1 MKKKQLI
8 IKITLWWG
16 IVADAFEGIRMF
28 FPTFFLDSTGMN
40 LVADN
45 GLSFG
50 LMYGAPVMLGWS
62 FVLFWAQRK
71 PVERKGIFYC
81 LIPVIL
87 GYLMINLIQINNG
100 LVPLEKIIPVMIMQS
115 LLLSLSIISIAL
127 AKKIEK
133 SY

>member
-1 MKKKQLI
+1 
-8 IKITLWWG
+8 
-16 IVADAFEGIRMF
+16 
-28 FPTFFLDSTGMN
+28 MN

-87 GYLMINLIQINNG
+87 GYLMINIIQINNG
-100 LVPLEKIIPVMIMQS
+100 VAPFAKIMPVMIMQS
-115 LLLSLSIISIAL
+115 ILLSLSIISISL
-127 AKKIEK
+127 AKKIKE
-133 SY
+133 SE